1 MKRIR
6 FACLAQTIHFM
17 LKEDMDR
24 ESAAALARQEVEH
37 YKAALDRQHTR
48 YRVEEEQLQPDGSI
62 VLRIKKQYN
71 SYPCGDYLD

>member
-1 MKRIR
+1 MKRIQ

-17 LKEDMDR
+17 LKEDTDR
-24 ESAAALARQEVEH
+24 ESATALVRQEVEH
-37 YKAALDRQHTR
+37 YKAALDRQHTK
-48 YRVEEEQLQPDGSI
+48 YRVEEEQIQPDGSI

>member
-48 YRVEEEQLQPDGSI
+48 YRVEEEELQPDGSI